1 MTYCP
6 ICGTDLCA
14 LLWLE
19 VYGELRAGKMTEGAY
34 IPVDVICPACSTEHH
49 VMMEVQLELISLT
62 FDKSIVHRAPEA

>member
-6 ICGTDLCA
+6 ICGTDLCT

-19 VYGELRAGKMTEGAY
+19 VYSELRIGKMTEGAY

-62 FDKSIVHRAPEA
+62 FDKSIVHRAP